1 MTQPIVPTPYLPD
14 TGALGMRKLM
24 PPPGG
29 TLIDLSLNESS
40 WGASPAA
47 VEAARAR
54 AEVPSR
60 YPDPMSTALREAI
73 GAHHAIDPEQVI
85 CGNGSEELLDVIAR
99 CYARPGDEVLFPR
112 WGFAQFGVV
121 AMRVGATAVKAEET
135 AGYVTDVDALL
146 AAVTERTRIV
156 FVANPNNPTGTIL
169 PEAEVTR
176 LVETLPPHIVLVLD
190 SAYAE
195 YPEDPEYTD
204 GMAYVAGRQNVVVT
218 RTFSK
223 GYGLA
228 ALRVGW
234 AYGPP
239 AMIRVMNTVRG
250 VGNVNAVAQEAALAA
265 LADQPFLSRVR
276 RETAVE
282 RTRLFQG
289 LGALGLAP
297 LRGACNF
304 LLIRFPA
311 DTNHTAAV
319 ARRFLLDRGI
329 VVNHT
334 APYGLDGF
342 VRCSVGLPQEVDAV
356 LAALGDFMV

>member
-1 MTQPIVPTPYLPD
+1 MTRSIAPIPYLPD
-14 TGALGMRKLM
+14 TGALGMRKVL

-47 VEAARAR
+47 IAAAQDRAT
-54 AEVPSR
+54 AMSR

-73 GAHHAIDPEQVI
+73 GEHYAIDPEQVI

-121 AMRVGATAVKAEET
+121 AMRVGATAVKADES
-135 AGYVTDVDALL
+135 ADYVTDVDALL

-169 PEAEVTR
+169 PKAEVTR
-176 LVETLPPHIVLVLD
+176 LVDSLPPHIVLVID

-195 YPEDPEYTD
+195 YPDDPEYTD
-204 GMAYVAGRQNVVVT
+204 GMTYVAGRQNVIVT

-239 AMIRVMNTVRG
+239 AMIRVMNKVRG
-250 VGNVNAVAQEAALAA
+250 VGNVNALAQEAALAA
-265 LADQPFLSRVR
+265 LDDQPFLAKVR
-276 RETAVE
+276 RETAIE
-282 RTRLFQG
+282 RTRLFLG
-289 LGALGLAP
+289 LRKLGLAP
-297 LRGACNF
+297 LPGACNF

-311 DTNHTAAV
+311 DTNHTAAA
-319 ARRFLLDRGI
+319 ARAFLFDRGI

-334 APYGLDGF
+334 APYGLEAWL
-342 VRCSVGLPQEVDAV
+342 RCSVGLPHEGDAV
-356 LAALGDFMV
+356 LAGLGDFMV